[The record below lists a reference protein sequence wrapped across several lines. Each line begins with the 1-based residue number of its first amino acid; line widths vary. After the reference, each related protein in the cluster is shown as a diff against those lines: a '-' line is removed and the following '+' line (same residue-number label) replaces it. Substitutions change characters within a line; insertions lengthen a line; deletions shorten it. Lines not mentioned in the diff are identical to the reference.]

1 MTTTKKV
8 ILIGLSPE
16 FADFTGWPDLNPE
29 ILVTQL
35 KSDEKA
41 LQDLGY
47 DAQLCLVDLGATAED
62 VVKGRLT
69 EKAFDVVM
77 IGAGVRTFA
86 SHFFLFE
93 KLVNIAHEYAPQARI
108 CFNTKPS
115 DTADAVKRWA

>member
-1 MTTTKKV
+1 MPVTTKV

-29 ILVTQL
+29 ILMSQL
-35 KSDEKA
+35 RSDEKA
-41 LQDLGY
+41 LQDMGY
-47 DAQLCLVDLGATAED
+47 DAQLCLVDLGATAES
-62 VVKGRLT
+62 VVKAMLA
-69 EKAFDVVM
+69 EKEFDVVM

-86 SHFFLFE
+86 SHFLLFE
-93 KLVNIAHEYAPQARI
+93 KLINVAHEFAPHARI